1 MTKSLINLTHLFFF
15 FTFLLPGIY
24 PQEKTG
30 TIIIE
35 LDKIENQ
42 KGSIQISL
50 YNNEDG
56 FPDDYKKAFFYKTYP
71 ITPELNKIT
80 IEDIPYGTYA
90 LAILHDENDNFK
102 LDTNFLGI
110 PKEGYG
116 FSNNVKGMFGPP
128 SFNRAK
134 FEMNENESFHLIK
147 LNY

>member
-1 MTKSLINLTHLFFF
+1 MKLPAIIIFYFLIINFISTQFIFSQEN
-15 FTFLLPGIY
+15 TGI
-24 PQEKTG
+24 
-30 TIIIE
+30 IIIE
-35 LDKIENQ
+35 LEKINNQ
-42 KGSIQISL
+42 NGSIQISI
-50 YNNEDG
+50 YDGEDG

-71 ITPELNKIT
+71 ITPDLKKIV
-80 IEDIPYGTYA
+80 IENIPYGTYA
-90 LAILHDENDNFK
+90 LAVLHDENDNFK

-134 FEMNENESFHLIK
+134 FEMKEKESYHLIK